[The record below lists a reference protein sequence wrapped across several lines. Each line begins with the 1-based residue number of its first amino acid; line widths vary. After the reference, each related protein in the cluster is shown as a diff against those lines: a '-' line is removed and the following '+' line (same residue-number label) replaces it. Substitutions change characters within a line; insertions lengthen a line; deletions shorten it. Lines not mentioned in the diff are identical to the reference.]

1 MSQTPTSQNVS
12 NEIDTRKLLLDFYSS
27 ELQTHSSLIVGLA
40 IILFAILQFLPN
52 MHNGVQIGI
61 GLSLVWVISGS
72 LWYFLMR
79 HFSYG
84 ILCKCTIEA
93 PLTGIIT
100 SKGVAETVRDFAHK
114 EKVLSI
120 FPSRWFIAGNTGVTW
135 RGWVL
140 CYVVFGTVTTF
151 LLSLLIWVIT
161 V

>member
-1 MSQTPTSQNVS
+1 MSETPKSQDNNSEV
-12 NEIDTRKLLLDFYSS
+12 EVRKLLLDFYSS

-40 IILFAILQFLPN
+40 VILFAVLQFLPN

-61 GLSLVWVISGS
+61 GVSLIWVISGS

-100 SKGVAETVRDFAHK
+100 TKGAVDTVRNFAHK
-114 EKVLSI
+114 EKILSI
-120 FPSRWFIAGNTGVTW
+120 FPSRCFIAGNTGVTW
-135 RGWVL
+135 VGWVL